1 MFPGANN
8 VRPRQAS
15 QLYRPLVEE
24 INPFPTDRS
33 RQVYPNG
40 HNQGNHVGQDNV
52 NPLQSNNANMSSER
66 DQGPQRNSI
75 TGPNKTRYNKF
86 LVKKNKHTVV
96 QDESDN
102 GIPFSAV
109 KEVYRYQAF
118 VSRLSPHSDVAAMT
132 RYINNKLKVNA
143 TLKVVLQCSL

>member
-40 HNQGNHVGQDNV
+40 HNQGNHVGRDNV
-52 NPLQSNNANMSSER
+52 NPLHSNNANMSSER
-66 DQGPQRNSI
+66 DQGP
-75 TGPNKTRYNKF
+75 
-86 LVKKNKHTVV
+86 
-96 QDESDN
+96 
-102 GIPFSAV
+102 
-109 KEVYRYQAF
+109 
-118 VSRLSPHSDVAAMT
+118 
-132 RYINNKLKVNA
+132 
-143 TLKVVLQCSL
+143 